1 MERREVSGALSRL
14 SRRSFLVGAGA
25 ALLAGATYF
34 GLRALTTPVAAPE
47 GRGRADF
54 DVETVAEGLEI
65 PWSIAFLSGDE
76 AVVTERP
83 GRVRLLDL
91 SSGRAEL
98 LGTVDVAHV
107 GEGGLLGCSL
117 LGRGPR
123 LLVYRT
129 SYAGQR
135 LTNSVLLF
143 DDLSLGDHV
152 VLVSGIEAASIHNG
166 GRVKVGLDGNVY
178 ATTGDAARPELSQ
191 RLDSLAGKVLRFR
204 PDGSAPSDNPFR
216 GSIVYSYG
224 HRNPQGIAWS
234 PKRGRLFATEHGP
247 TGEFGRFAHD
257 ELNLI
262 VPGGNY
268 GWPHVI
274 GVGRDPRFVDP
285 VLESGDAT
293 WAPSGCA
300 FCSGSELEA
309 LEGRLLFA
317 ALRGEALHAVALD
330 AEEQSAAS
338 HEVLLRGALGRLRDV
353 VQGPDGSVYLLTS
366 NRDGRGRP
374 RPGDDRV
381 VRIVPRR

>member
-1 MERREVSGALSRL
+1 MSGALVNL
-14 SRRSFLVGAGA
+14 SRRRLLVGAGV
-25 ALLAGATYF
+25 ALLAGAAYF
-34 GLRALTTPVAAPE
+34 GFRALTTPVAAPE
-47 GRGRADF
+47 GRGRADLT
-54 DVETVAEGLEI
+54 VETVAEGLEI
-65 PWSIAFLSGDE
+65 PWSIAFLGEDE

-83 GRVRLLDL
+83 GRVRLVDL
-91 SSGRAEL
+91 SSGKAEL
-98 LGTVDVAHV
+98 LGTVEVAHV
-107 GEGGLLGCSL
+107 GEGGLLGCDL
-117 LGRGPR
+117 IGRGSK

-135 LTNSVLLF
+135 LGNSVLLF
-143 DDLSLGDHV
+143 DDLSLRDRV
-152 VLVSGIEAASIHNG
+152 TLVTGIEAASVHNG
-166 GRVKVGLDGNVY
+166 GRVKVGPDGNVY

-204 PDGSAPSDNPFR
+204 PDGSAPADNPFR
-216 GSIVYSYG
+216 GSVVYSYG

-234 PKRGRLFATEHGP
+234 PRHGRLFATEHGP

-274 GVGRDPRFVDP
+274 GVGRDPRFLDP

-300 FCSGSELEA
+300 FCSGSDLES

-330 AEEQSAAS
+330 VEERMVVS

-353 VQGPDGSVYLLTS
+353 AQGPDGSVYLLTS

-374 RPGDDRV
+374 RPGDDRI
-381 VRIVPRR
+381 VRIVQRR